1 MFEAKTTSLNPILHL
16 LLIGC
21 LAAITPMGD
30 VRAQAAPG
38 DPCNGIPY
46 NPDFDC
52 DGLINTSDL
61 LQFLPYLG
69 FDFVAEIDSLG
80 LDLEYVGDSLFL
92 MNENGEL
99 IDAVELGFA
108 DGLGAYELW
117 IELGNQGTEED
128 FLDSLVGA
136 EGEPGQ
142 DGAQG
147 EPGQNGAQ
155 GEPGQDGAQGEP
167 GQDGAQGEPGQ
178 DGAQGEPGQDGAQG
192 EPGQDGAQGEPG
204 QDGAQGEPGQDGAQ
218 GVPGQDGVSAYETW
232 LSLDNTGTEED
243 FIAALTSNAAF
254 SPSTHGIFDSESNGT
269 TFVIDHA
276 ISTLSIELWGATGG
290 DGGDICGSM
299 PGETDCS
306 LCNAQGGLGGQ
317 ALKMV
322 SMVYNLANGDTL
334 ELVQSAA
341 GDSGD
346 LVACEV
352 GTTGWVNWDCGP
364 APNGTNAG
372 ATQLLLN
379 GTPIAVISGGTA
391 GTGACIGCQGDGCF
405 EGTPGMSGAL
415 ETNAPWMTVI
425 STSALET
432 ATGSRLILR
441 Y

>member
-147 EPGQNGAQ
+147 EPGQN
-155 GEPGQDGAQGEP
+155 
-167 GQDGAQGEPGQ
+167 
-178 DGAQGEPGQDGAQG
+178 GAQG

-425 STSALET
+425 STSAMET

>member
-147 EPGQNGAQ
+147 EPGQN
-155 GEPGQDGAQGEP
+155 
-167 GQDGAQGEPGQ
+167 
-178 DGAQGEPGQDGAQG
+178 GAQGEPGQDGAQG

>member
-147 EPGQNGAQ
+147 EPGQN
-155 GEPGQDGAQGEP
+155 
-167 GQDGAQGEPGQ
+167 
-178 DGAQGEPGQDGAQG
+178 GAQG

>member
-136 EGEPGQ
+136 
-142 DGAQG
+142 D
-147 EPGQNGAQ
+147 
-155 GEPGQDGAQGEP
+155 GEP

-232 LSLDNTGTEED
+232 LSLGNTGTEED

-254 SPSTHGIFDSESNGT
+254 SPSTHGVFDSESNGT

-276 ISTLSIELWGATGG
+276 ISTLSIELWGAAGG

>member
-192 EPGQDGAQGEPG
+192 
-204 QDGAQGEPGQDGAQ
+204 
-218 GVPGQDGVSAYETW
+218 VPGQDGVSAYETW
-232 LSLDNTGTEED
+232 LSLGNTGTEED

-276 ISTLSIELWGATGG
+276 ISTLSIELWGAAGG

-346 LVACEV
+346 LVACDV

>member
-136 EGEPGQ
+136 E
-142 DGAQG
+142 
-147 EPGQNGAQ
+147 
-155 GEPGQDGAQGEP
+155 
-167 GQDGAQGEPGQ
+167 
-178 DGAQGEPGQDGAQG
+178 G

>member
-128 FLDSLVGA
+128 FLDSLVGV
-136 EGEPGQ
+136 
-142 DGAQG
+142 D
-147 EPGQNGAQ
+147 
-155 GEPGQDGAQGEP
+155 GEP

-254 SPSTHGIFDSESNGT
+254 SPSTHGIFDSDSNGT

-276 ISTLSIELWGATGG
+276 ISTLSIELWGAAGG

-346 LVACEV
+346 LVACDV